1 MSNLEMLKQ
10 PALHNM
16 ELDLKQD
23 EDQWHPVVEEPRDE
37 LADELRNLG
46 ELEQSAKSDDGGQ
59 PEQDDKAGYYNERQ
73 HEPEEELPQPTQKQ
87 RQREQQQI
95 DDEILGE
102 INKDRVETMEV
113 SEIVY
118 IVGNSIIN

>member
-1 MSNLEMLKQ
+1 MSTLEMLKQ

-23 EDQWHPVVEEPRDE
+23 EDQWHPVVDEPRDE

-46 ELEQSAKSDDGGQ
+46 EMEQIGKSDDSGQ

-113 SEIVY
+113 SGNVY
-118 IVGNSIIN
+118 QIGNSIIN